1 MILTNKKSRDPGT
14 SSKERR
20 EGQITTSEEE
30 TQLQG
35 FAWILKG
42 KIIRNVIQ
50 MGFMEENAKP

>member
-1 MILTNKKSRDPGT
+1 MFVKMASLLCTLIPRNDIDKT

-35 FAWILKG
+35 FA
-42 KIIRNVIQ
+42 
-50 MGFMEENAKP
+50 